1 LGGGGFYEGK
11 GEEKVGKREEDGRK
25 GVNIDSTDNREGHHK
40 QLLFFSNFFFLAEK
54 INM

>member
-25 GVNIDSTDNREGHHK
+25 GVNINSIDDREEHHK
-40 QLLFFSNFFFLAEK
+40 KSIFFSNFFSWLRR
-54 INM
+54 